1 MPMWV
6 SFFSGG
12 RNLARPLIKQGEGM
26 EVMMIDEEATGAG
39 AGGGVGVGPVGAG
52 AAGGAGS
59 GSGTTSSVTGSG
71 VGGSGASALTAQVD
85 AGTSLRPSS
94 AVASFS
100 AIQTPSSSV
109 PNTGITNAPNST
121 TAKEGS
127 KRSTAQEAAKAA
139 GTAKEAVRAARCA
152 SKEPLKP
159 GPGEKDVGKDVKP
172 SSLPK
177 DTLKITLV
185 GGTGSKPGSIKA
197 GTSPGSPALTVP
209 PKAPTPEPKDAP
221 ASPLTVN
228 PKLKK
233 ALADSKRAAPVTA
246 KKDKAEPSPPLPN
259 FLLPTFQD
267 VFYHPPLSFR
277 PPEADG
283 KPSGAL
289 KKTMRYVNK
298 FLGAPPNYR
307 PVLIDPEL
315 AEYQRRL
322 EKGKGREG
330 EEVPVPL
337 SASSKAMQEK
347 SQVERMKLEGMPALM
362 PRSWAV
368 MGVDRLGE
376 MRAVKRAV
384 VVGIHGW
391 FPGGMLRS
399 VLGEPTGTSAKFAQ
413 MQRDAL
419 LDYLQKHDIK
429 LDTLTE
435 IPLEGEGTI
444 AHRLEK
450 LYSTLTSNE
459 LWMNDIH
466 QADVILFACHSQ
478 GSIVT
483 CQIMDRLLEEGHI
496 YTGYPEQTA
505 GETIVKLQTQGPAIP
520 RKVQRVVCLALCGI
534 HLGPLLYLNTSVL
547 TQPWLHYVETAA
559 ARELFEFQDTESDV
573 SKRYVSAL
581 GRVLDHGCKFV
592 YIASLNDQV
601 VPIYSG
607 AFVNAS
613 HPLIL
618 RGLYVDGDAYSSTD
632 FLTNLLVLC
641 LRLRNAGLTDGGLV
655 VHLSEATAGSLNGVG
670 HSSAYEEMA
679 CYTLA
684 VRFLFETNNTPGPLP
699 PLELEP
705 FSARESRNDYE
716 IPWILNEL
724 VTHPAVQEWF
734 LSEIEE
740 LRAAF
745 DDWKPKTAALRDIRR
760 KLEPIKRKGRK
771 LNRIVVGPSRL

>member
-26 EVMMIDEEATGAG
+26 EVMMIHEEATGTG
-39 AGGGVGVGPVGAG
+39 AGGGVGGPVGTG
-52 AAGGAGS
+52 AVGGAGS

-71 VGGSGASALTAQVD
+71 IGGSGATAPTAQAD
-85 AGTSLRPSS
+85 AGTSPRPSS
-94 AVASFS
+94 AHPQH
-100 AIQTPSSSV
+100 IM
-109 PNTGITNAPNST
+109 NAPNST

-139 GTAKEAVRAARCA
+139 WTAKEAVRAARCA

-177 DTLKITLV
+177 DTLKTTLV
-185 GGTGSKPGSIKA
+185 GGMGSKPGRIKA
-197 GTSPGSPALTVP
+197 GTSP
-209 PKAPTPEPKDAP
+209 APTPEPKDVP
-221 ASPLTVN
+221 GPPLTVN

-233 ALADSKRAAPVTA
+233 ALADSKRAVSVTA
-246 KKDKAEPSPPLPN
+246 KKDKAEPAPPLPN
-259 FLLPTFQD
+259 FLLPTFQA
-267 VFYHPPLSFR
+267 
-277 PPEADG
+277 ADG
-283 KPSGAL
+283 KPFGAL

-298 FLGAPPNYR
+298 FLGAPPSYC

-347 SQVERMKLEGMPALM
+347 SQVKRMKLEGMPALM

-368 MGVDRLGE
+368 IGVDRLGE
-376 MRAVKRAV
+376 MRAVRRAV
-384 VVGIHGW
+384 IVGIHGW

-419 LDYLQKHDIK
+419 LDSLRKLSEARIK

-435 IPLEGEGTI
+435 IPLEGERTI

-450 LYSTLTSNE
+450 LYSTLKSNE
-459 LWMNDIH
+459 MWMNDIH

-505 GETIVKLQTQGPAIP
+505 GETIVKLETQGPAIP

-559 ARELFEFQDTESDV
+559 ARELFDFQDTVSDV
-573 SKRYVSAL
+573 SK
-581 GRVLDHGCKFV
+581 RVLDHGCKLI

-601 VPIYSG
+601 VPIYSR
-607 AFVNAS
+607 AFVNALY
-613 HPLIL
+613 PLIL
-618 RGLYVDGDAYSSTD
+618 RGLYIDGDAYSSTD

-655 VHLSEATAGSLNGVG
+655 VHLSKAIAGSPNGVG
-670 HSSAYEEMA
+670 HSS
-679 CYTLA
+679 
-684 VRFLFETNNTPGPLP
+684 TNNTPGPLP

-705 FSARESRNDYE
+705 FSARESSNDYE

-724 VTHPAVQEWF
+724 VTHPAAQEWF

-745 DDWKPKTAALRDIRR
+745 DDWKPKTAALRDIRK
-760 KLEPIKRKGRK
+760 KLEPLKRKGR
-771 LNRIVVGPSRL
+771 GTQSDC